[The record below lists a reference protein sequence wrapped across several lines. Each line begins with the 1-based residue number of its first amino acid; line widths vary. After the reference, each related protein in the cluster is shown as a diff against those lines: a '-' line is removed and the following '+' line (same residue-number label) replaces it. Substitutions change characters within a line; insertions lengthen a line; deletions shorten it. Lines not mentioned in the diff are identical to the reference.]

1 METVGE
7 ILKKTREFKNL
18 TLSDVSNDLKISK
31 DILLNFE
38 NNNPQNDIAGV
49 FIIGHLRSYCSYLN
63 LNYNELVNQ
72 FKIEHFKVE
81 GEKIEIE
88 KIRFDYTLLFSNKLL
103 SFSLILIILFSFYF
117 LFIEIEDKKREY
129 AIIPDLPENYVSV
142 VEKANLNKLVENK
155 KNKND
160 KNFAQLETTSNSSSA
175 IASLPDIEDQKSSTI
190 TLKFLDDTWFQIRDE
205 NDEIIFSQLMN
216 KNDEYSYDLNQNYSI
231 TSGNAGHIM
240 VMIDQKVRGKIGN
253 KGQVVDSLVISKDF
267 NN

>member
-1 METVGE
+1 
-7 ILKKTREFKNL
+7 
-18 TLSDVSNDLKISK
+18 
-31 DILLNFE
+31 
-38 NNNPQNDIAGV
+38 
-49 FIIGHLRSYCSYLN
+49 
-63 LNYNELVNQ
+63 
-72 FKIEHFKVE
+72 
-81 GEKIEIE
+81 
-88 KIRFDYTLLFSNKLL
+88 LLFSNKLL